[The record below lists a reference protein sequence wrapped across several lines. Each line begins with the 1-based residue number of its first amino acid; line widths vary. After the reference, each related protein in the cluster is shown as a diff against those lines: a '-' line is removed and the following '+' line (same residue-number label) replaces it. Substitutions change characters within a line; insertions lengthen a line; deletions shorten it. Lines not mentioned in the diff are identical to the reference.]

1 MKLRTTTLT
10 EIDSAV
16 DVPTYDRTAVTAGI
30 VHFGVGGFHRAHQA
44 MYVDRLLRRGEAFDW
59 GICGV
64 GVLPHD
70 RAMKDVMQEQDCLYT
85 LALKHADGTWETSV
99 IGSIVEYLFAPDDPD
114 VVIEKM
120 ASEQIKIVSLTITE
134 GGYNFSATTGEFD
147 LTDPAIAA
155 DLVDGAVPATTF
167 GLVIEA
173 LARRRRRG
181 LEPFTIM
188 SCDNIEGNG
197 HIAKSTFGAFA
208 RAKDPALAEWI
219 EAEATF
225 PNSMVDRI
233 TPVTTPEVTQQL
245 SQRYE
250 IDDAWPVAAE
260 PFTQWALEDSFTLG
274 RPPFENVGVQMVD
287 DVTPYEL
294 MKLRLL
300 NASHQALAYFG
311 YLSGYRLVHEACQDR
326 VLARFLLDYMDQE
339 ATPTLLPVPG
349 IDLGEYKRTLIERF
363 SNPEIR
369 DTVARLCAESS
380 DRIPKWLLPVIAENL
395 ETDGDIVR
403 STAVVASWARYAEA
417 VDEAGEPIE
426 IVDRLKDTLVPIAQ
440 SQREN
445 PTAFI
450 ANRAVF
456 GDLVDNER
464 FVAEYTA
471 QLGALHERGA
481 RATLESLVPEI
492 S

>member
-1 MKLRTTTLT
+1 MKLRTNSLS
-10 EIDSAV
+10 EIHSDV
-16 DVPTYDRTAVTAGI
+16 EVPTYDRAAVTTGI

-44 MYVDRLLRRGEAFDW
+44 MYVDRLLARGEASDW

-70 RAMKDVMQEQDCLYT
+70 RKMKEVMDEQDCLYT
-85 LALKHADGTWETSV
+85 LALKHSDGTWETRV
-99 IGSIVEYLFAPDDPD
+99 IGSIVEYLFAPEDSEA
-114 VVIEKM
+114 VIEKM
-120 ASEQIKIVSLTITE
+120 ASEAVKIVSLTITE

-147 LTDPAIAA
+147 TENPAIVA
-155 DLVDGAVPATTF
+155 DLADGAVPATTF
-167 GLVIEA
+167 GLVVEA
-173 LARRRRRG
+173 LARRKDRG
-181 LEPFTIM
+181 MTPFTIM

-197 HIAKSTFGAFA
+197 HIAKSTFITFA
-208 RAKDPALAEWI
+208 RLKNSELADWI

-233 TPVTTPEVTQQL
+233 TPVTTPEVMQEL
-245 SQRYE
+245 SDRYGIE
-250 IDDAWPVAAE
+250 DAWPVAAE

-274 RPPFENVGVQMVD
+274 RPQFENVGVQVVE

-311 YLSGYRLVHEACQDR
+311 YLSGYRLVHEVCQDS
-326 VLARFLLDYMDQE
+326 LFSEFLLAYMDEE
-339 ATPTLLPVPG
+339 ATPTLQPVPG
-349 IDLGEYKRTLIERF
+349 IDLAEYKQTLIERF

-380 DRIPKWLLPVIAENL
+380 DRIPKWLLPVIRKNL
-395 ETDGDIVR
+395 DTGGEISR

-417 VDEAGEPIE
+417 VDESGEPIE
-426 IVDRLKDTLVPIAQ
+426 IVDQLKDSLVPIAQ

-456 GDLVDNER
+456 GDLIDNER
-464 FVAEYTA
+464 FVAEYTK
-471 QLGALHERGA
+471 QLASLHENGA
-481 RATLESLVPEI
+481 RATLEALRSAH
-492 S
+492 